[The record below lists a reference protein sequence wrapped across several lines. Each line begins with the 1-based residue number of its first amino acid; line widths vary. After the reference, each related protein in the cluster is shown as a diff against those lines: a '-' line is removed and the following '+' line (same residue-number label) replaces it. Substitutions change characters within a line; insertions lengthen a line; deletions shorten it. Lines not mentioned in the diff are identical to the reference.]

1 MWCDPPDSRSAGLP
15 PAGPLSG
22 GQLAPIV
29 GGHHHNPLEHHAD
42 LKFSISPKISILG
55 LNSGWHPFPV
65 LALFAFSG
73 AEMINLDLCSWLL
86 LSCRFGWSW
95 PLTGT
100 AVRKEVEQK
109 CLQWPGKH
117 LATPCN
123 TLQHLATLWIT
134 CALQAVKM
142 KGDVQICSYEVE
154 CRHCIALQG
163 RARERWTGIMNLG
176 LRLISS
182 LHTPAT
188 CRLNNDDVC
197 CVTIFIEMTNIWYG
211 WHMDDDLID
220 HLNDIDDDFFGHLN
234 EGKSLIRI
242 APLTAPVFLALPP
255 FCSSA

>member
-123 TLQHLATLWIT
+123 TLQHFESPAHCKQWRWRVMFKFVVMKLNAGT
-134 CALQAVKM
+134 AL
-142 KGDVQICSYEVE
+142 
-154 CRHCIALQG
+154 HCKAELG
-163 RARERWTGIMNLG
+163 RGGRE
-176 LRLISS
+176 
-182 LHTPAT
+182 
-188 CRLNNDDVC
+188 
-197 CVTIFIEMTNIWYG
+197 
-211 WHMDDDLID
+211 
-220 HLNDIDDDFFGHLN
+220 
-234 EGKSLIRI
+234 
-242 APLTAPVFLALPP
+242 
-255 FCSSA
+255 